1 MAAGDP
7 GGGKAIDTSAP
18 KIASSSLAIKFAK
31 EPEKYDRCN
40 DLPPTIG
47 PIRKLVHHSL
57 FLHGDD
63 AFGCG
68 WSVSEG

>member
-1 MAAGDP
+1 MAEYRYFDKTDKWLDTVRRLFLAAGDP

-40 DLPPTIG
+40 GWLM
-47 PIRKLVHHSL
+47 L
-57 FLHGDD
+57 F
-63 AFGCG
+63 
-68 WSVSEG
+68 